1 MDTSVTGFLI
11 TVQLEIAKRMV
22 RKAIIAAAALV
33 SVCAD
38 ASAFLSPP
46 FLPGG
51 QASHNARSGRVDLR
65 ASALAQLGDRMTT
78 LLVSSPLYPVMVK
91 KARDTMKKTAEGA
104 GIDWDAEVQKITDV
118 SDLEETFT
126 EITGGESSSEWDA
139 SKHLPAYYLAK
150 FHAYG
155 AGNLCWEAAL
165 EQMVA
170 GKGVGVRNF
179 PAYGKDGEDHM
190 RSLHEAAMLR
200 LGAYVPEV
208 HLFLSFSLT
217 LLSAPPRVPGCSLI
231 LLEHPEQPA

>member
-1 MDTSVTGFLI
+1 
-11 TVQLEIAKRMV
+11 MV

-65 ASALAQLGDRMTT
+65 ASSTLAQLGDRMTT

-200 LGAYVPEV
+200 LGAYVPQV
-208 HLFLSFSLT
+208 HLFLSLSHT
-217 LLSAPPRVPGCSLI
+217 LPLCPSSRARLLAHPP
-231 LLEHPEQPA
+231 